1 MRAFVVTGALVI
13 PGSIGAG
20 DPWLAAGA
28 RPETPYLLESG
39 SHRDALVS
47 LDVRNTTDRP
57 VRVERLKIEF
67 LSNGSVVGTLDP
79 ATAVFTGAG
88 LFSDPRV
95 EPGEPTTWS
104 GLCLEPPAANV
115 DLARLTLSLVQRRGL
130 RSTRSSQVVEVPL
143 RAPAS
148 PESLTLPVRG
158 TWRVTQGH
166 TCDSQHRRGRL
177 GGEYAWDLVAINESG
192 RSGNPGYE
200 GSHRISDS
208 ATYGRDVLSPVDGA
222 VVATSDGVPDNDLMT
237 DYPRKSL
244 IETVRNPKWIFGN
257 HVVIRDGEA
266 FVLLG
271 HLKRGSISVHAGDQV
286 RVGTPVG
293 KAGNSGNTILPHV
306 HIQVMDRPDAAD
318 PHVSGLPAVFKDFF
332 EVTARRTGQE
342 GEAVFKRVAAGDPPL
357 GAVLITPRP
366 DPPPR

>member
-1 MRAFVVTGALVI
+1 
-13 PGSIGAG
+13 
-20 DPWLAAGA
+20 
-28 RPETPYLLESG
+28 
-39 SHRDALVS
+39 VS
-47 LDVRNTTDRP
+47 LDVRNTTDRS

-67 LSNGSVVGTLDP
+67 LSNGAVAGTLDP
-79 ATAVFTGAG
+79 ATAVFTDAG

-95 EPGEPTTWS
+95 APGEAATWS

-115 DLARLTLSLVQRRGL
+115 DRARLTLSLVQRRGL
-130 RSTRSSQVVEVPL
+130 RSFRSSQTLEVPL
-143 RAPAS
+143 HAPVS
-148 PESLTLPVRG
+148 PEALTLPVRG

-192 RSGNPGYE
+192 RSGSPAYE

-208 ATYGRDVLSPVDGA
+208 ETYGKEVFSPVDGP
-222 VVATSDGVPDNDLMT
+222 VIATSDGVADNDLLT
-237 DYPRKSL
+237 AYPRRSL
-244 IETVRNPKWIFGN
+244 VESVRNPKWIFGN
-257 HVVIRDGEA
+257 YVVIRYREA

-271 HLKRGSISVHAGDQV
+271 HLKQGSISVHAGDKV
-286 RVGTPVG
+286 RVGTPIG

-332 EVTARRTGQE
+332 EVTARGTGQE
-342 GEAVFKRVAAGDPPL
+342 GEAVVRRVAVGDPPL
-357 GAVLITPRP
+357 GAVVITPRP
-366 DPPPR
+366 DPAPR